1 MLRSWNILPS
11 IGTSRSLGS
20 SALLLG
26 LLAAASCSSK
36 DAGDDAAAGGT
47 TPGASGGAG
56 ARGGATSSGG
66 TSPNAGA
73 SGVSV
78 GGAQGGA
85 LGTTGGAG
93 GTGGSGATA
102 GSGRPTGG
110 VGTGA
115 TAGSGS
121 NAGGA
126 SSGAA
131 GAPVGGGAGGAAG
144 AGTGG
149 GTHAGSGGGGGVAS
163 TGGDGFYRMERL
175 TRGVVAV
182 KVSGGVYVG
191 WRMFGFEYDK
201 DTPAN
206 VAYAVYRDGAKV
218 ATVTDSTNYLD
229 ASGTASSKYTVRVVL
244 GGTEGA
250 DSETASVWAQNYLR
264 VPLKVPAGGMT
275 PSSCETANEAYT
287 YSANDASV
295 GDVDGDGQYEIILK
309 WDPSNAHDNSQA
321 GCTGNV
327 YLDAYRLDGTQ
338 LWRIDLG
345 PNIRAGAHYTQFI
358 VYDFDGDGKA
368 ELAVKTAPGT
378 KDGSGTY
385 LAKGPASNDDDSK
398 AYRAANGYI
407 LTGPEYLSVFSGLD
421 GKELATTNF
430 DQARETVSSWGDDYG
445 NRVDRFLATAAYL
458 DDTGRPSFVMA
469 RGYYTRSTLTAWNY
483 RDGTLSQIWKFDSN
497 KTPKDAAGHVYT
509 GQGAHSLSV
518 ANADDDLGQE
528 IIYGAMVVDN
538 DGKGKCSTGYDHGDA
553 LHVSDFV
560 PSHAGVEVFMVNE
573 DGAHPSYHVT
583 DPNTCASIVNGP
595 TVADQDTGRGVADD
609 ILASNPGAE
618 MWAAGANK
626 DLYST
631 STGTKVGDPPKSIN
645 FLVWWDADESRELED
660 GTAVTKYGGNTLVSC
675 SQCASNNGTKSTP
688 TLSADLTGDWREE
701 VIWRETDSSALRLYT
716 TTDVTKRRIYTLMH
730 DPQYRV
736 AISWQNV
743 AYNQPP
749 HPSFAIGG
757 GMADPPAPNITV
769 K

>member
-1 MLRSWNILPS
+1 MSRWISSSSLSNRSFA
-11 IGTSRSLGS
+11 GR
-20 SALLLG
+20 ALLLG
-26 LLAAASCSSK
+26 TVLTAASCGSK
-36 DAGDDAAAGGT
+36 GDDDASHGGT
-47 TPGASGGAG
+47 GGGSSGNGATHGGGTGTGGNGGG
-56 ARGGATSSGG
+56 ARGGSAGAGTGTAGTTGGSGGSPGGQSGAAGTMSGGATAATSSGG
-66 TSPNAGA
+66 
-73 SGVSV
+73 
-78 GGAQGGA
+78 
-85 LGTTGGAG
+85 
-93 GTGGSGATA
+93 
-102 GSGRPTGG
+102 
-110 VGTGA
+110 
-115 TAGSGS
+115 
-121 NAGGA
+121 
-126 SSGAA
+126 
-131 GAPVGGGAGGAAG
+131 GGAAG
-144 AGTGG
+144 AS
-149 GTHAGSGGGGGVAS
+149 AGSSALGGGGNAGRGAGGAGTGPGGS
-163 TGGDGFYRMERL
+163 TSGGAPPTGGDGFYHMEHL
-175 TRGVVAV
+175 VRGVVAV
-182 KVSGGVYVG
+182 QVTGGVYVG

-206 VAYAVYRDGAKV
+206 VAYAVYRDGTKV

-229 ASGTASSKYTVRVVL
+229 ASGTSGAKYTVRAVL

-250 DSETASVWAQNYLR
+250 DSEAASVWAQNYLKI
-264 VPLKVPAGGMT
+264 PLKVPAGGTT
-275 PSSCETANEAYT
+275 PASCETASEAYT

-309 WDPSNAHDNSQA
+309 WDPSNAHDNSQS

-327 YLDAYRLDGTQ
+327 YLDAYKLDGTQ

-378 KDGSGTY
+378 KDGTSAFLST
-385 LAKGPASNDDDSK
+385 GPAANDDDSK
-398 AYRAANGYI
+398 AYRATNGYI
-407 LTGPEYLSVFSGLD
+407 LTGPEYLTVFAGAT
-421 GKELATTNF
+421 GKELATVDF
-430 DQARETVSSWGDDYG
+430 DQARGTVSSWGDDYG

-458 DDTGRPSFVMA
+458 DDTGEPSFVMA
-469 RGYYTRSTLTAWNY
+469 RGYYTRTTLTAWNY
-483 RDGTLSQIWKFDSN
+483 RAGKLQQIWKFDSN
-497 KTPKDAAGHVYT
+497 QTPKDANNHAYT

-518 ANADDDLGQE
+518 ANVDTDLGQE
-528 IIYGAMVVDN
+528 IVYGAMVIDN

-553 LHVSDFV
+553 LHVSDFI
-560 PSHAGVEVFMVNE
+560 PTHAGLEVFMVNE

-583 DPNTCASIVNGP
+583 DPNTCAAIIDGP
-595 TVADQDTGRGVADD
+595 VVADQDTGRGVADD
-609 ILASNPGAE
+609 ILASSPGAE

-626 DLYST
+626 DLYSAT
-631 STGTKVGDPPKSIN
+631 TGMKVGDPPKGIN

-660 GTAVTKYGGNTLVSC
+660 GTAVTKYGGGTLASC

-688 TLSADLTGDWREE
+688 TLTADLTGDWREE

-749 HPSFAIGG
+749 HPSFAIGS
-757 GMADPPAPNITV
+757 GMGDPPVPNIVV

>member
-1 MLRSWNILPS
+1 ML
-11 IGTSRSLGS
+11 G
-20 SALLLG
+20 G
-26 LLAAASCSSK
+26 LLVAASCSSQ
-36 DAGDDAAAGGT
+36 DAADDQPAGGT
-47 TPGASGGAG
+47 SNGGGAGGAGGSRAHGGTSGVSGAPSPAGSTGMSAGGAQGGSAGPTGGSGGAG
-56 ARGGATSSGG
+56 ATAGANTASGG
-66 TSPNAGA
+66 DGA
-73 SGVSV
+73 
-78 GGAQGGA
+78 
-85 LGTTGGAG
+85 
-93 GTGGSGATA
+93 
-102 GSGRPTGG
+102 
-110 VGTGA
+110 GA

-121 NAGGA
+121 STGGA
-126 SSGAA
+126 SSGTAGVPAA
-131 GAPVGGGAGGAAG
+131 GGTSGTTGAGAGGTTS

-149 GTHAGSGGGGGVAS
+149 SGGAPP
-163 TGGDGFYRMERL
+163 TGGDGFYHMERL

-191 WRMFGFEYDK
+191 WRMFGFEYDR

-229 ASGTASSKYTVRVVL
+229 ASGSASSKYTVRAVL

-264 VPLKVPAGGMT
+264 IPLKVPGGGMT
-275 PSSCETANEAYT
+275 PSSCDTPNEAYT

-309 WDPSNAHDNSQA
+309 WDPSNAHDNSQS

-358 VYDFDGDGKA
+358 VYDLDGDGKA
-368 ELAVKTAPGT
+368 EVAVKTAPGT
-378 KDGSGTY
+378 KDGSGAY
-385 LAKGPASNDDDSK
+385 LAKGPAANDDDSK
-398 AYRAANGYI
+398 AYRAANGYV
-407 LTGPEYLSVFSGLD
+407 LTGPEYLSVFSGPD
-421 GKELATTNF
+421 GKELATVTF

-469 RGYYTRSTLTAWNY
+469 RGYYTRTTLTAWNY

-497 KTPKDAAGHVYT
+497 KTAKDAAGHAYT

-560 PSHAGVEVFMVNE
+560 PSHPGVEVFMVNE

-583 DPNTCASIVNGP
+583 DPNTCASIVDGP

-618 MWAAGANK
+618 MWAAGANR
-626 DLYST
+626 DLYAT
-631 STGTKVGDPPKSIN
+631 ATGSKVGDPPKSIN

-660 GTAVTKYGGNTLVSC
+660 GTAVTKYGGSTLVSC

-688 TLSADLTGDWREE
+688 TLSGDLTGDWREE

-757 GMADPPAPNITV
+757 GMADPPAPNIAV